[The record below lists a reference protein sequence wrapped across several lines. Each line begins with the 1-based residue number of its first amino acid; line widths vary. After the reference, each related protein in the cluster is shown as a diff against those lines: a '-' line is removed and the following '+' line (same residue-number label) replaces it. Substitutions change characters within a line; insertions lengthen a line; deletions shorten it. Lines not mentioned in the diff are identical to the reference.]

1 MLRTIMVGL
10 FYMYF
15 LIIIISFLE
24 PTRIFIVADDHG
36 DVSEA
41 WGLCKHELTEL
52 LPPPYR
58 LSASFTCAPIWKKTA
73 LSFYQN
79 QDNVTTIVLSGKLTS
94 QWVGIGF
101 SKDGKMVG
109 SSAMVGWVSDDGKS
123 SIKQYFLHGKKDAS
137 QVIPD
142 KGDLDLT
149 KVAPVVSRQ
158 EGITHLGFQVKS
170 SNRLGGQPII
180 LALGDGIPP
189 GNSLTK
195 HVESRST
202 TVDFSSGTS
211 SFLYQDPETT
221 KMIHGI
227 LAILGWGTLIP
238 LGALVPKH
246 LRHRDPFWF
255 YCHSTMNFLGFSLGL
270 ASVSNGRLIIDQVE
284 DRDPVAKRY
293 VLIHRNIGVALVI
306 LCAIQLL
313 TFIVKSP
320 KEPEA
325 KYYRFWFMYHRCAG
339 MLIIILAYCNIVFG
353 VTIGKA
359 EKAVRMVMW
368 TSAACYCITSIVLE
382 LKTCFKGDSRKRH
395 NDDLPPPIFHADDA

>member
-1 MLRTIMVGL
+1 
-10 FYMYF
+10 MYF

-24 PTRIFIVADDHG
+24 PTRIFVVADDHG

-202 TVDFSSGTS
+202 TVDFSSGPRNNKN
-211 SFLYQDPETT
+211 DPWN
-221 KMIHGI
+221 ISN
-227 LAILGWGTLIP
+227 
-238 LGALVPKH
+238 
-246 LRHRDPFWF
+246 LR
-255 YCHSTMNFLGFSLGL
+255 MGFGL
-270 ASVSNGRLIIDQVE
+270 ASVSNGRRLIIDQVE

-293 VLIHRNIGVALVI
+293 VLIHRNIGLALVI

-313 TFIVKSP
+313 TFIMKSP

-325 KYYRFWFMYHRCAG
+325 KYHRLWFMYHRCAG
-339 MLIIILAYCNIVFG
+339 MLIIILAYCNIVFRCNNR
-353 VTIGKA
+353 
-359 EKAVRMVMW
+359 ESR
-368 TSAACYCITSIVLE
+368 
-382 LKTCFKGDSRKRH
+382 KGWDSRKIQ
-395 NDDLPPPIFHADDA
+395 NDDLPPPIFHADDAQPPPIKSVN